1 MKSRINSPLTGDK
14 NLDFNILNELTD
26 KDLTIVCQ
34 VNSYVRSL
42 CNNNTFWMK
51 RLYGKYKLNPKDAIE
66 IKNYLS
72 FSTSEVGWKD
82 FYLWLN
88 RMFLRINTNPFREKL
103 LTDVSFINI
112 LTNALRKKEFIDDA
126 LLLAFKNKKLP
137 IWIYQEEYQKEYK
150 RYCFLNISPDVNT
163 SEWEPDYTNEYSD
176 DELLWAMLVKALESM
191 RDDIDASINILK
203 LDEKYANQFNLINMD
218 A

>member
-1 MKSRINSPLTGDK
+1 MNYRIPNSPLTGDK

-51 RLYGKYKLNPKDAIE
+51 RLYGKYKLNSKDAIE

-72 FSTSEVGWKD
+72 FSTWKD

-88 RMFLRINTNPFREKL
+88 GMFLRINENLFRENPISD
-103 LTDVSFINI
+103 TSFINI
-112 LTNALRKKEFIDDA
+112 LTNGLRKKEFIDDA

-150 RYCFLNISPDVNT
+150 RYCFLNISPDINT
-163 SEWEPDYTNEYSD
+163 SEWEPDYSNEYSD
-176 DELLWAMLVKALESM
+176 DELLWAMLVKALESVKN
-191 RDDIDASINILK
+191 DIDVSIDILK
-203 LDEKYANQFNLINMD
+203 LDEKCGSQFNLMNMD